1 MLWKGTYLFI
11 LNLLQVLKKNK
22 GEKASETDDAYSKAI
37 VLSLYALMG
46 IWVELVLQ
54 TDERQRKDV
63 LATDGPL
70 SC

>member
-11 LNLLQVLKKNK
+11 LNLLQVLKENK
-22 GEKASETDDAYSKAI
+22 GEKSSETAGAYSKAI
-37 VLSLYALMG
+37 VLSFCALMG

-54 TDERQRKDV
+54 IDEWQRKDV

-70 SC
+70 S